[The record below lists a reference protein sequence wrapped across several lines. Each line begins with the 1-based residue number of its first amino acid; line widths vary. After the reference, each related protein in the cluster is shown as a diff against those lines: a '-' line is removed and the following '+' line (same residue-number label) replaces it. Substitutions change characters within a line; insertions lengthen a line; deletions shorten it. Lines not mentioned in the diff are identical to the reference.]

1 MQSDGF
7 RDLGLTARGGD
18 GCACCAPGAGA
29 AGAHGA
35 GHAGPAGVGSTGAG
49 AGGAVTTL
57 LVEGMT
63 CAHCV
68 ASVTEELSEV
78 DGVESVTVELVV
90 GGASTVRVAGPG
102 AGASEALQAA
112 VEEAGYTLAPRS

>member
-29 AGAHGA
+29 EDAHGA
-35 GHAGPAGVGSTGAG
+35 GHAGEAGAG
-49 AGGAVTTL
+49 AVGGVTTL
-57 LVEGMT
+57 LVDGMT

-112 VEEAGYTLAPRS
+112 VEEAGYTLASRS